1 MSNLTLTVDYKLRQ
15 LIEPGFHR
23 FVSTRQLADT
33 GWPEDQESHQA
44 TWRDPLF
51 KTVMMKPLQ
60 LESDWID
67 TPQAGSSIIR
77 LANLVT
83 SPTDISNLAVFEQPV
98 AGNTDNPWIHHNPV
112 GPSTGFPTAPN
123 PMPGAGPSLTGV
135 TMGDD
140 ASGLPLVSVTPPE
153 WYLPSATMPPYNSLP
168 TPTSVGGIT
177 SSKMVAYSAEH
188 MPPNQALFLRWFVPD
203 NRIGYQG
210 VFWWYVGQFVIG
222 ARGPLIEVWRDSS
235 TAGNRTSFEKVMT
248 SELFGATPQEVGVNS
263 SFMSA
268 AAPEEKFAQDR
279 SLLWLPFRQNQV
291 LLYAS
296 TGKAASFFVNS
307 RAERLSDNSDWNITR
322 SDTVGFRCLT
332 KAPGRFQIQKVL
344 YAAGPATIQTPPYQ
358 IEYTPTFT
366 PVITIYKD
374 SDYGSTITATQTAPP
389 GYTIPTNLAHSTG
402 PKVTNSTDQSR
413 TYGVKVILTAS
424 GDQRHTPF
432 FYGFLADASRVFG
445 NSPATEVDVGDA
457 NPATGIVNAKLSAGL
472 KPGEGR
478 MTVDVIESSS
488 YELAPKYYHSGMPL
502 RLVDNIDGT
511 IFVGISE
518 PNEVV
523 PLRGTTNMR
532 RRVVMSAN
540 DRTKQLAYTWLR
552 DQRDYSGVGHI
563 DVVKFIA
570 EQGGIECTSAEFPPY
585 TPGVIDGQYNSA
597 LGDAYK
603 STAQLTK
610 ETKCGWQPQDK
621 ETAQDFIKRIAERYS
636 GWYWGFRLDGT
647 FFYLPRDFFTTS
659 SVTFTST
666 KGGASPH
673 FSNPVTFRTREPE
686 ANVIA
691 VIGNNALD
699 GSPMR
704 SKIYVDWASV
714 KTPASVNYLG
724 RFKREV
730 VKVGGSYTPQALNW
744 IARKIWD
751 QTRRRFI
758 DVEFEAD
765 WVPTLKIGQ
774 CFTLGSYGLYR
785 CTGFSVELKTHS
797 QHRATY
803 KGEFIELGYSSA
815 SGSPTI

>member
-1 MSNLTLTVDYKLRQ
+1 MSNLTLTTDYKLRQ
-15 LIEPGFHR
+15 LTEPGFHR
-23 FVSTRQLADT
+23 FVSTRQLADQ
-33 GWPEDQESHQA
+33 GWPETEESHQG

-51 KTVMMKPLQ
+51 HTVMMAPLQ
-60 LESDWID
+60 LRSDWID
-67 TPQAGSSIIR
+67 TVQAGSSIVR
-77 LANLVT
+77 LGSLVT
-83 SPTDISNLAVFEQPV
+83 SPTDISSGAVFEQPV

-112 GPSTGFPTAPN
+112 GPSSGFPTAPN

-140 ASGLPLVSVTPPE
+140 PSGLPLVSVTPPD
-153 WYLPSATMPPYNSLP
+153 WYLPSTTMPPFDSLP
-168 TPTSVGGIT
+168 SPSSVGGINN
-177 SSKMVAYSAEH
+177 SKMVAYSAER
-188 MPPNQALFLRWFVPD
+188 MPANQALYLRWFVPD
-203 NRIGYQG
+203 TRIGYQSIYY
-210 VFWWYVGQFVIG
+210 WYVGQFVIE
-222 ARGPLIEVWRDSS
+222 ARGPHIEVWKD
-235 TAGNRTSFEKVMT
+235 TSADGSRRSFTKVLT
-248 SELFGATPQEVGVNS
+248 SDLFGSTPQDMAVNS
-263 SFMSA
+263 AFMNA
-268 AAPEEKFAQDR
+268 GAPNETYSQDR

-296 TGKAASFFVNS
+296 TSKAASFFVNS
-307 RAERLSDNSDWNITR
+307 RAQRLSDNSDWDITR

-366 PVITIYKD
+366 PTVTVSKD
-374 SDYGSTITATQTAPP
+374 SDHGSSITTTQTQPP
-389 GYTIPTNLAHSTG
+389 GYTIPTNLAHYTG
-402 PKVTNSTDQSR
+402 ARPTNSTDQSR
-413 TYGVKVILTAS
+413 TYGIKVVLTAS
-424 GDQRHTPF
+424 GDQRWTPF
-432 FYGFLADASRVFG
+432 FYGFQADANRQFG

-457 NPATGIVNAKLSAGL
+457 NPATGITNAKLSAGL
-472 KPGEGR
+472 NPGEGR
-478 MTVDVIESSS
+478 LTVEVIESSS

-502 RLVDNIDGT
+502 RLVDNIAGT

-518 PNEVV
+518 PNEVI

-532 RRVVMSAN
+532 RRIVMSAN

-552 DQRDYSGVGHI
+552 DQQDYSGVGHI
-563 DVVKFIA
+563 DVVRKIA
-570 EQGGIECTSAEFPPY
+570 EQGGVECSAAEFPPY
-585 TPGVIDGQYNSA
+585 TPNVIDAQYNSA

-610 ETKCGWQPQDK
+610 ETKCGWQPQNK

-636 GWYWGFRLDGT
+636 GWIWGFRLDGT
-647 FFYLPRDFFTTS
+647 FFYLPRDYFTTS
-659 SVTFTST
+659 SVTFTAT
-666 KGGASPH
+666 KAGASPH

-691 VIGNNALD
+691 VIGNNSLD
-699 GSPMR
+699 GSVMR
-704 SKIYVDWASV
+704 SKLYVDWASV
-714 KTPASVNYLG
+714 KNPASVNYLG

-744 IARKIWD
+744 IARRIWD
-751 QTRRRFI
+751 RTRRRFI

-785 CTGFSVELKTHS
+785 CTGFNVDLKTHS
-797 QHRATY
+797 LHRATY
-803 KGEFIELGYSSA
+803 KGEWIEKGYSSS
-815 SGSPTI
+815 SGSPSI